1 MSRAYK
7 IRFAKVLIA
16 FSIILI
22 FIGIFIHVES
32 TNKFSDPVKD
42 VEVVI
47 SDSDDDISITTVD
60 EEVITVE
67 DKSDNI
73 TDKNQEVV
81 VPNGSSDITNNDF
94 TTDANTNSDIIP
106 NDIITVPNTENN
118 NVVVTPPADVS
129 PSIVENNNN
138 LRSDIQKKYGIKVK
152 YGDETDG
159 YSVGGLSTVMLADN
173 NIIQESLNNLSSS
186 LALYPT
192 DFFKEMRNKG
202 FSLTIYLIQKYST
215 KNVTGITDHSSKD
228 VVISIATDFDLASS
242 LNHEVFHYIDYYV
255 IEEGGSYASW
265 GNYNP
270 PRYNYGNV
278 DSKLS
283 YNRTFSEDAYF
294 VNNYAQTDEYE
305 DRASTFEYMMADSK
319 ASCLNYGKTVW
330 LKAKYMA
337 EQIDY
342 FYETVSPNVT
352 EYWER
357 FIY

>member
-1 MSRAYK
+1 M
-7 IRFAKVLIA
+7 
-16 FSIILI
+16 
-22 FIGIFIHVES
+22 
-32 TNKFSDPVKD
+32 
-42 VEVVI
+42 I

-60 EEVITVE
+60 EEIMTVE
-67 DKSDNI
+67 DKTDNNTSENEEI
-73 TDKNQEVV
+73 L
-81 VPNGSSDITNNDF
+81 VPDDFSNITNNDF
-94 TTDANTNSDIIP
+94 TTNSNTNSDAIT
-106 NDIITVPNTENN
+106 NDTITVPNNENN
-118 NVVVTPPADVS
+118 NTVVVPPVDDL
-129 PSIVENNNN
+129 PSIVETNNS

-152 YGDETDG
+152 YGAETDG
-159 YSVGGLSTVMLADN
+159 YSVGGLSTVMLVDN
-173 NIIQESLNNLSSS
+173 NVIQTALNNLSNN

-192 DFFKEMRNKG
+192 DFFKEMRESG
-202 FSLTIYLIQKYST
+202 FSLTIYLIQKYSV

-255 IEEGGSYASW
+255 IEEGGSYTSW
-265 GNYNP
+265 VNYNP
-270 PRYNYGNV
+270 PKYEYGNV
-278 DSKLS
+278 DNKLS

-305 DRASTFEYMMADSK
+305 DRASTFEYMMASSK

-342 FYETVSPNVT
+342 FYDTVSPNVT